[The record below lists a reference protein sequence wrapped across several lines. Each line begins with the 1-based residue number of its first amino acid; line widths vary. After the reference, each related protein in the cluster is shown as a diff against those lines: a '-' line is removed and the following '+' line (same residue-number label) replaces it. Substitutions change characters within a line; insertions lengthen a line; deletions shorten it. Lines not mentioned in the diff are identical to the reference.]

1 MDTSLILLLV
11 FLIAVEIQAFYFG
24 FVSPPRTGAWLQ
36 QASFVI
42 LSFLLIPLLVYV
54 LYSQAAAAS
63 RLGKYGIEAHPAID
77 SSIGIGNG
85 YGDNPTWIFELKSD
99 GEDILEFYRQD
110 SSRDGWVLVEDNS
123 LLLRFTRESKTMT
136 IASRD
141 SPDSKTLIIMIK
153 SQ

>member
-1 MDTSLILLLV
+1 VDTSLILLLV

-110 SSRDGWVLVEDNS
+110 SSS
-123 LLLRFTRESKTMT
+123 TRESKTMT